1 MNVVE
6 LNQRISVL
14 YSAFILKLKNKNVK
28 ETKFWFDFSKKK
40 LECQFGYQLHC
51 SLIKFID

>member
-1 MNVVE
+1 MNVIE

-28 ETKFWFDFSKKK
+28 ETKFWFDFSKKN
-40 LECQFGYQLHC
+40 
-51 SLIKFID
+51 

>member
-28 ETKFWFDFSKKK
+28 ETKFWFDFSKKNQNAN
-40 LECQFGYQLHC
+40 LDINY
-51 SLIKFID
+51 IAV